1 MNDRPRRPATLSRRR
16 FVAVVAAGSAALLA
30 RPADAA
36 AAAAAKPRP
45 RAAAPVM
52 TVVQR
57 KEYDRQRA
65 GTKATLDTIR
75 AHVMPAGTEMAS
87 VFRARRPATKGR

>member
-1 MNDRPRRPATLSRRR
+1 MSDRPRRPATLSRRR

-30 RPADAA
+30 RPAAA
-36 AAAAAKPRP
+36 ATAAARPRP

-65 GTKATLDTIR
+65 GTRATLDAIR
-75 AHVMPAGTEMAS
+75 AHAMPAGTEMAS
-87 VFRARRPATKGR
+87 VFRARRPTTKVG